1 MINVSHALP
10 IRDGMESTVSA
21 TAIPQL
27 GAMAVPLVFMTTV
40 RRVVVA
46 RRGMFWLMESVL
58 LLLDFETSSIILD
71 WSIMIY
77 FVDDQQMIPK
87 DLNSFLD
94 ASNK

>member
-46 RRGMFWLMESVL
+46 RRGMFWLMDSVL
-58 LLLDFETSSIILD
+58 LLLDFETSIILD

-77 FVDDQQMIPK
+77 FVDDQRMIPK